1 MFQTTKKTTLPVFY
15 VGYDPGSG
23 TTTLF
28 VSPEENLQEIWT
40 ISAPSFVS
48 DGNLVDLA
56 NMRGRDLDEPL
67 AAALKTGEYSITLEE
82 AGKEREY
89 YIGDL
94 AVKQGNNP
102 DDALADPNRYWGLHS
117 RLRLLALACTIIP
130 ENCFELRVVTALPV
144 TLYKIGKENR
154 AKVKDGLQNH
164 YRFCFNGKQKE
175 VTVKVGAVIMEGI
188 GALIACGEGEG
199 EEAIIDIGRR
209 TIDLIA
215 AEDQSPQTR
224 YCDGNPNL
232 GVGKV
237 ADELARVI
245 LQKHRRS
252 ISPTLATD
260 LLYAYAHDERLPE
273 VTTEDA
279 NIPPDQ
285 LHTIIRDAIAKQGRS
300 INQFIN
306 KTWNQEG
313 STVASNFRKVY
324 IVGGGAHYFAESI
337 HKIIK
342 KATVPTLPEEANPK
356 GYLDLALGLEE
367 AKPTVWRLS

>member
-1 MFQTTKKTTLPVFY
+1 MFTSKKALPVYY

-28 VSPEENLQEIWT
+28 VSPEEELNQIWT
-40 ISAPSFVS
+40 ITAPSFVS

-56 NMRGRDLDEPL
+56 NMRGRDLDEPPAL
-67 AAALKTGEYSITLEE
+67 ALKEGEYAITIEE

-94 AVKQGNNP
+94 AVKQGTNP

-117 RLRLLALACTIIP
+117 RLRLLALACAIIP
-130 ENCFELRVVTALPV
+130 EHTFELRIVTALPV

-154 AKVKDGLQNH
+154 AKVKEGLQNH

-175 VTVKVGAVIMEGI
+175 VTIKVGAVIMEGI
-188 GALIACGEGEG
+188 GALIAVGEGQG
-199 EEAIIDIGRR
+199 EEAIIDIGKR
-209 TIDLIA
+209 TIDLVA
-215 AEDQSPQTR
+215 AEDQSPQTQ
-224 YCDGNPNL
+224 YCHGNANL

-237 ADELARVI
+237 IDEVTRVI
-245 LQKHRRS
+245 LQKHKRA
-252 ISPTLATD
+252 INPTLATD

-273 VTTEDA
+273 ITTEDA
-279 NIPPDQ
+279 NVPPDR
-285 LHTIIRDAIAKQGRS
+285 LHVVIQEAIAKQGRS

-306 KTWNQEG
+306 KSWNEEG
-313 STVASNFRKVY
+313 STVASNFRRVY

-337 HKIIK
+337 RKIIK
-342 KATVPTLPEEANPK
+342 KATVPTLPEEANPR

-367 AKPTVWRLS
+367 AKPTIWKS